1 MFEFLQKILRYIPES
16 IKSKLAFWLGKITFK
31 EAIFFVFKIF
41 RYWYSYI
48 TLVSIIVVYY
58 LFKVLEETGIL
69 AAIENKLKYAFHTIL
84 LIAEHCFPLL
94 VNLPEMFECIKHA

>member
-1 MFEFLQKILRYIPES
+1 MFEFLQKILRNTPES

-58 LFKVLEETGIL
+58 LFKALEETGIL
-69 AAIENKLKYAFHTIL
+69 DAIQNTLTYAFNTII
-84 LIAEHCFPLL
+84 LIAEQCFPLI
-94 VNLPEMFECIKHA
+94 VNLPEMFDCIKGA